1 MKNKITDYQ
10 LVVEF
15 DENELEEK
23 VQELIDIKDEC
34 WEPFGSLVV
43 TTHPPYSKT
52 YYVSTNGENVFKI
65 KIIKVD

>member
-43 TTHPPYSKT
+43 TTHPHTQKLIMFQPMVKMSSKL
-52 YYVSTNGENVFKI
+52 K
-65 KIIKVD
+65 